1 MDRPVITGTCSG
13 TESAHKTG
21 LAGQFVF
28 GEARGTAL
36 HGYTNNT
43 YPVVAN
49 ENDCLTITYY
59 DDYAWA
65 GASDMSYFPSESL
78 GAEKSERVKGLVT
91 GVKNKVLGIPGNT
104 WLKTVTYFDKKYN
117 AIQTVKQLYPSG
129 VEITSNLHNFGGD
142 VTRIKVKQTV
152 GSVVNEYN
160 RYLEYDNLGR
170 LTRVKQQVT
179 GDNAN
184 GLVTLSSYEYD
195 DLGRVSR
202 KML

>member
-91 GVKNKVLGIPGNT
+91 GVKNKVLGIT
-104 WLKTVTYFDKKYN
+104 
-117 AIQTVKQLYPSG
+117 
-129 VEITSNLHNFGGD
+129 
-142 VTRIKVKQTV
+142 
-152 GSVVNEYN
+152 
-160 RYLEYDNLGR
+160 
-170 LTRVKQQVT
+170 
-179 GDNAN
+179 
-184 GLVTLSSYEYD
+184 
-195 DLGRVSR
+195 
-202 KML
+202 